1 MNRRRWGEEDEG
13 GTCHSDAEM
22 IAVIFANVFN
32 EVDSVLEAQVGRSPF
47 FLSSWWI
54 WRDMRQRGGENG
66 THRRGEQECSGCHI
80 FLLPE

>member
-32 EVDSVLEAQVGRSPF
+32 EVDGMLEAQVGRSPF

-54 WRDMRQRGGENG
+54 WRDETKRWRERDSPP
-66 THRRGEQECSGCHI
+66 RRARMFWMPH
-80 FLLPE
+80 FFAA